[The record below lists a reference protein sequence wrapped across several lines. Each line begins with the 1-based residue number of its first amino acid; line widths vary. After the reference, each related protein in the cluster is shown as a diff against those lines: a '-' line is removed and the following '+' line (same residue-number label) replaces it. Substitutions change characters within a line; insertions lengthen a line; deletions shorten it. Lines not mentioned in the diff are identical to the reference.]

1 MVTTMLR
8 SKILLVIFASTIA
21 MVALVAC
28 AAEEAE
34 EPVQPQAAA
43 QPAAPDAPQAAAG
56 GPGAA
61 KAARAAD
68 TPLPAQAAADP
79 DAPKAADAG
88 PSAPRQR
95 VETRTGPA
103 VTGPDLH
110 DTQTVTTV
118 GRFRSTMAPWRDG
131 GGNRPFSTH
140 VFGPPF
146 LIDQKGN
153 VFPWL
158 ATGVSSDE
166 SLQVWTLKFRE
177 DAIFQDGTPIT
188 AQSFK
193 DYWEHGA
200 KPENIVAWGG
210 ASLTLG
216 DIVGWEELRAGDV
229 IESEGLTVIDDQTLQ
244 VETVV
249 PLATWPLNMAAWHV
263 GISKLDQV
271 LADEDWGN
279 APIGAGPFALTYDP
293 DTGLTEATRVDL
305 VGKQWNGPH
314 AAPILEKFI
323 LPNIP
328 DRQVQVVMFE
338 NAELD
343 VLSLGFGGSAT
354 YEAALNPTHPFNPLL
369 YISPYGGLVFIKN
382 KIDMAPLEDLLVRK
396 ALAHGMDMETI
407 VKAIWGATATHSK
420 GLISTLIPCHNPEA
434 RGQYYDPDLARQ
446 ALATSTY
453 GSGDNIPSLLI
464 DLGSPEMVS
473 MGVSMKEYWKDNL
486 DVDLDVLKRERG
498 MPRRESSQFYRIS
511 LGSWIPDPIQI
522 VSNLTRKDSI
532 EALSN
537 IPGGYPVMDALVEYA
552 RSLPLDH
559 PDRCKAFQAVEE
571 EYLDKVYMIPMWEVQ
586 GVKWLVQ
593 PWLIG
598 FESTSNLDFNTMTT
612 AYIAKH

>member
-1 MVTTMLR
+1 MIAF
-8 SKILLVIFASTIA
+8 SKSKVLLTLLALIA
-21 MVALVAC
+21 AAAVFGAC
-28 AAEEAE
+28 AAEEA
-34 EPVQPQAAA
+34 AD
-43 QPAAPDAPQAAAG
+43 PAAPQAPAAPADPAAPQAAAD
-56 GPGAA
+56 GPAA
-61 KAARAAD
+61 PRAAQAAD
-68 TPLPAQAAADP
+68 TPLPAEAAADP
-79 DAPKAADAG
+79 DAPQAADAG
-88 PSAPRQR
+88 PSAPRAR
-95 VETRTGPA
+95 VEQRQAPAMSGPQ
-103 VTGPDLH
+103 LH
-110 DTQTVTTV
+110 DEQTVTTV

-131 GGNRPFSTH
+131 GGNRPFSTQ

-153 VFPWL
+153 VFPWV
-158 ATGVSSDE
+158 ATGISSDE

-177 DAIFQDGTPIT
+177 DAVFQDGTPIT
-188 AQSFK
+188 AADYK
-193 DYWEHGA
+193 AYWEHGA

-229 IESEGLTVIDDQTLQ
+229 IESEGLTVIDDHTLQ
-244 VETVV
+244 VSTVV

-279 APIGAGPFALTYDP
+279 APIGAGPFSLKYNP
-293 DTGLTEATRVDL
+293 DDGLTEVTRVDL
-305 VGKQWNGPH
+305 VGMQWNGPH
-314 AAPILEKFI
+314 DTPIIENFI

-338 NAELD
+338 NGELD

-354 YEAALNPTHPFNPLL
+354 YEAALNPNHPFNPLL

-396 ALAHGMDMETI
+396 ALAHGQDMETI
-407 VKAIWGATATHSK
+407 VKAIWGSTATHSK
-420 GLISTLIPCHNPEA
+420 GLISSLIPCHNPEA

-453 GSGDNIPSLLI
+453 GSGDNIPALLI

-486 DVDLDVLKRERG
+486 DIDLDVLKRERG
-498 MPRRESSQFYRIS
+498 MPRREASQFYRIS

-559 PDRCKAFQAVEE
+559 PDRCKAFQAVEQ
-571 EYLDKVYMIPMWEVQ
+571 EYLEKVYMIPFTEVQ
-586 GVKWLVQ
+586 GVKWVVQ

-598 FESTSNLDFNTMTT
+598 FESTSNLDFNTLTT

>member
-1 MVTTMLR
+1 MVTAILR
-8 SKILLVIFASTIA
+8 SKILLLIFASILA
-21 MVALVAC
+21 MVAVAAC
-28 AAEEAE
+28 AAEEAT

-43 QPAAPDAPQAAAG
+43 APADAAAPQAAG
-56 GPGAA
+56 GAPGVAQ
-61 KAARAAD
+61 AARAAD

-79 DAPKAADAG
+79 EAPEAAEQSGSGTSGSTQQRQAPVGSG
-88 PSAPRQR
+88 P
-95 VETRTGPA
+95 E
-103 VTGPDLH
+103 LH
-110 DTQTVTTV
+110 STQTVTTV
-118 GRFRSTMAPWRDG
+118 GRMRSTMAPWRDG
-131 GGNRPFSTH
+131 GGNRPFSTQ

-146 LIDQKGN
+146 LIDQRGN
-153 VFPWL
+153 VYPWI
-158 ATGVSSDE
+158 ATGISADA
-166 SLQVWTLKFRE
+166 SLQVWTLKLRE

-216 DIVGWEELRAGDV
+216 DILGWEELRAGDV
-229 IESEGLTVIDDQTLQ
+229 IESEGLTVIDDHTLQ

-263 GISKLDQV
+263 GISKLEQV
-271 LADEDWGN
+271 LADEEWGN
-279 APIGAGPFALTYDP
+279 SPIGAGPFALTYDP
-293 DTGLTEATRVDL
+293 DSGFTEVTRADL

-314 AAPILEKFI
+314 GMPILEKFL

-343 VLSLGFGGSAT
+343 VLSLGFGGSPT
-354 YEAALNPTHPFNPLL
+354 YEAALNPSHPFNPLL

-396 ALAHGMDMETI
+396 ALAHGQDMQTI

-446 ALATSTY
+446 ALSTSTY
-453 GSGDNIPSLLI
+453 GSGDNIPALLI

-486 DVDLDVLKRERG
+486 DIDLDVLKREAG

-559 PDRCKAFQAVEE
+559 PDRCKAFQAIEE

-598 FESTSNLDFNTMTT
+598 FESTSNLDFNTLTT

>member
-1 MVTTMLR
+1 MVTTLLR
-8 SKILLVIFASTIA
+8 SKILLLIFASILA
-21 MVALVAC
+21 MVAFVAC
-28 AAEEAE
+28 AAEEAT
-34 EPVQPQAAA
+34 EPVQPEAAA
-43 QPAAPDAPQAAAG
+43 APADPAAPQAPGGAPSAPQAAM
-56 GPGAA
+56 
-61 KAARAAD
+61 AAD

-79 DAPKAADAG
+79 DAPKAAEQTTGG
-88 PSAPRQR
+88 PSGSTGQRQAP
-95 VETRTGPA
+95 VGA
-103 VTGPDLH
+103 GPDLH
-110 DTQTVTTV
+110 STQTVTTV
-118 GRFRSTMAPWRDG
+118 GRMRSTMAPWRDG
-131 GGNRPFSTH
+131 GGNRPFSTQ

-153 VFPWL
+153 VYPWI
-158 ATGVSSDE
+158 ATGITADA
-166 SLQVWTLKFRE
+166 SLQVWTLKLRE

-229 IESEGLTVIDDQTLQ
+229 IESEGLTVIDDHTLQ
-244 VETVV
+244 VETIV

-263 GISKLDQV
+263 GISKLEQV
-271 LADEDWGN
+271 LADEEWGN
-279 APIGAGPFALTYDP
+279 SPIGAGPFALAYDP
-293 DTGLTEATRVDL
+293 DSGLTVATRVDL

-314 AAPILEKFI
+314 ATPILEKFI

-343 VLSLGFGGSAT
+343 VLSLGFGGSPT
-354 YEAALNPTHPFNPLL
+354 YEAALNPSHPFNPLL

-396 ALAHGMDMETI
+396 ALAHGQDMQTI
-407 VKAIWGATATHSK
+407 VKAIWGSTATHSK

-446 ALATSTY
+446 ALSTSTY
-453 GSGDNIPSLLI
+453 GSGDNIPALLI

-486 DVDLDVLKRERG
+486 DIDLDVLKREAG

-559 PDRCKAFQAVEE
+559 PDRCKAFQAIEE

-593 PWLIG
+593 PWLVG
-598 FESTSNLDFNTMTT
+598 FESTSNLDFNTLTT

>member
-1 MVTTMLR
+1 ME
-8 SKILLVIFASTIA
+8 
-21 MVALVAC
+21 
-28 AAEEAE
+28 AA
-34 EPVQPQAAA
+34 
-43 QPAAPDAPQAAAG
+43 
-56 GPGAA
+56 
-61 KAARAAD
+61 
-68 TPLPAQAAADP
+68 
-79 DAPKAADAG
+79 
-88 PSAPRQR
+88 
-95 VETRTGPA
+95 TG
-103 VTGPDLH
+103 
-110 DTQTVTTV
+110 
-118 GRFRSTMAPWRDG
+118 R
-131 GGNRPFSTH
+131 
-140 VFGPPF
+140 
-146 LIDQKGN
+146 N
-153 VFPWL
+153 VFPWV
-158 ATGVSSDE
+158 ATGITSDE
-166 SLQVWTLKFRE
+166 TLQSWTLKFRE
-177 DAIFQDGTPIT
+177 DAVFQDGTPIT
-188 AQSFK
+188 AASYK
-193 DYWEHGA
+193 AYWEHGA

-229 IESEGLTVIDDQTLQ
+229 IESEGLTVIDDHTLQ
-244 VETVV
+244 VDTVV

-263 GISKLDQV
+263 GISKLEQV

-279 APIGAGPFALTYDP
+279 NPIGAGPFSLQYDP
-293 DTGLTEATRVDL
+293 DDGLTEVTRVDL
-305 VGKQWNGPH
+305 VGGQWNGPH
-314 AAPILEKFI
+314 DTPILEKFI

-338 NAELD
+338 NGELD

-354 YEAALNPTHPFNPLL
+354 YEAALNPNHPFNPLL

-396 ALAHGMDMETI
+396 ALAHGQDMETI

-420 GLISTLIPCHNPEA
+420 GLISSLIPCHNPEA

-453 GSGDNIPSLLI
+453 GSGDNIPPLLI

-486 DVDLDVLKRERG
+486 DIDLDVLKRERG
-498 MPRRESSQFYRIS
+498 MPRREASQFYRIS

-537 IPGGYPVMDALVEYA
+537 IPGGYPVLDAMVEYA

-559 PDRCKAFQAVEE
+559 PDRCAAFQAVEE

-598 FESTSNLDFNTMTT
+598 FESTSNLDFNTLTT